1 MDTQLAYNQL
11 LVDTI
16 KAEAS
21 SFGFYEAFLES
32 TPQFILQLSIF
43 LRTGSMSKIIDKFKN
58 IYIFLVRKQQS
69 CYPNLNNYSATW
81 LSRI

>member
-1 MDTQLAYNQL
+1 MDTQLAHNQL

-21 SFGFYEAFLES
+21 AFGFYEAFLES

-43 LRTGSMSKIIDKFKN
+43 LRTGSMSKIVDKLNINIFK
-58 IYIFLVRKQQS
+58 KQQLY
-69 CYPNLNNYSATW
+69 CPPVFH
-81 LSRI
+81 RF